1 MTTTATTPKMHTP
14 NFTDENIKQLATLF
28 PHCVCETQQT
38 DDNGKPLFDKDGKP
52 IITLGVDFE
61 LLKQELSHHI
71 IDGSQERYRL
81 DWVGKRASI
90 LTANSPITKTLRPS
104 RDESVNFDN
113 TANLFIEGDN
123 LDALKLLQKSY
134 QGAVKMIYID
144 PPYNTGN
151 DFIYNDDFSED
162 TDRFLERS
170 GQTDEDGNRLVAN
183 TESNGRF
190 HSDWLSMMYSRL
202 KIAKNLLS
210 DDGVIFISIDDNEV
224 HNLRKICDEI
234 FGAGNFV
241 AELIINSNSSK
252 NNAKKVSV
260 SHEYIIC
267 YTKDF
272 YQETSEWK
280 VKKQQIKAYE
290 SRAKQLLKMN
300 LTEEE
305 IHQELLQLVKY
316 PRFYDFD
323 HFTYADKN
331 GVYETDNSGGVDNGN
346 FDTEILHP
354 ITGKPCAKPSGGW
367 RYKDETLKEMLKNDQ
382 IAFGKDE
389 TIIPRVKRYLHD
401 YNEQVPKSNLYFDSQ
416 ATTKWLK
423 SEKLPFDFPKSVD
436 LIKHILSFLDD
447 KNALILDFF
456 AGSSTT
462 AHAVMQLN
470 AEDGGNRKF
479 IMVQLPEQ
487 TDEKSEAHKAG
498 FHTISEISKERIRR
512 AGTKIKADN
521 VDKDDIDTLDTGFR
535 VLKIDSSNMTDVY
548 YRPSEYSQDLLDGLV
563 DNIKDDRSD
572 EDLLF
577 GYMLDVGVPL
587 SLPIERTHIDGHTV
601 YQVGGNSLVASLDY
615 IDTQMIDKIAKLNPV
630 RFVSSERAIA
640 TDSDKTNIIERF
652 KQLSHSTDVRF
663 I

>member
-241 AELIINSNSSK
+241 AEFVWVTKNAARGVPPKNMVMSNQ
-252 NNAKKVSV
+252 
-260 SHEYIIC
+260 EYILC
-267 YTKDF
+267 YTKSIENFSFKGIDRNEDDF
-272 YQETSEWK
+272 SNPDNDKRGLWRSESMKATGKQNNYFSIFDPVTKNEFYANWAFSKETIEK
-280 VKKQQIKAYE
+280 MIKE
-290 SRAKQLLKMN
+290 N
-300 LTEEE
+300 L
-305 IHQELLQLVKY
+305 ILFPK
-316 PRFYDFD
+316 
-323 HFTYADKN
+323 DKN
-331 GVYETDNSGGVDNGN
+331 GTPRQKKFINSYTNDKKAFVTNLGWYSTENSTKFLMSV
-346 FDTEILHP
+346 FDD
-354 ITGKPCAKPSGGW
+354 KK
-367 RYKDETLKEMLKNDQ
+367 
-382 IAFGKDE
+382 F
-389 TIIPRVKRYLHD
+389 
-401 YNEQVPKSNLYFDSQ
+401 
-416 ATTKWLK
+416 
-423 SEKLPFDFPKSVD
+423 FDFPKPID
-436 LIKHILSFLDD
+436 LLNFITSQATNNNDI
-447 KNALILDFF
+447 ILDFF

-470 AEDGGNRKF
+470 SEDGGNRKF

-521 VDKDDIDTLDTGFR
+521 VGKDGIDTLDTGFR

>member
-1 MTTTATTPKMHTP
+1 MTAPKMHTP

-241 AELIINSNSSK
+241 AEIVWQRKRGRDNSAKWFSKSHEYLLVIAKDKLKFKVNLLDLDENTLKAYKNPDSDPRGNYRKLATWARGTQGGVKYDFTSKSGEYFSERLWLFSKENLQKLDEQDKLIINGDNIYRK
-252 NNAKKVSV
+252 L
-260 SHEYIIC
+260 
-267 YTKDF
+267 F
-272 YQETSEWK
+272 
-280 VKKQQIKAYE
+280 
-290 SRAKQLLKMN
+290 
-300 LTEEE
+300 LTENKGKIPETIWSDVSNGANASDE
-305 IHQELLQLVKY
+305 IKSI
-316 PRFYDFD
+316 FD
-323 HFTYADKN
+323 KKI
-331 GVYETDNSGGVDNGN
+331 V
-346 FDTEILHP
+346 FDTPKP
-354 ITGKPCAKPSGGW
+354 IP
-367 RYKDETLKEMLKNDQ
+367 YIQEMIKIATNNDD
-382 IAFGKDE
+382 I
-389 TIIPRVKRYLHD
+389 
-401 YNEQVPKSNLYFDSQ
+401 
-416 ATTKWLK
+416 
-423 SEKLPFDFPKSVD
+423 
-436 LIKHILSFLDD
+436 
-447 KNALILDFF
+447 ILDFF

-470 AEDGGNRKF
+470 SEDGGNRKF

-487 TDEKSEAHKAG
+487 TDEKSEAFKAG
-498 FHTISEISKERIRR
+498 FKTISEISKERIRR
-512 AGTKIKADN
+512 AGAKIKADN
-521 VDKDDIDTLDTGFR
+521 VGKDGIDTLDTGFR

-587 SLPIERTHIDGHTV
+587 SLPIERIHIDGHTV

>member
-1 MTTTATTPKMHTP
+1 MTAPKMHTP

-28 PHCVCETQQT
+28 PHCVCETQQI

-104 RDESVNFDN
+104 RDESVDFDN

-234 FGAGNFV
+234 FGASHFV
-241 AELIINSNSSK
+241 GQFPWRKRTAKSDVPFGVSSDY
-252 NNAKKVSV
+252 
-260 SHEYIIC
+260 EYILTFAKSDKFIASIEGKERK
-267 YTKDF
+267 YFETPDFPNRPWRVHDLTKQTTATERPNSFFDLIDPK
-272 YQETSEWK
+272 TG
-280 VKKQQIKAYE
+280 KAYPANPLRTWAITKE
-290 SRAKQLLKMN
+290 TFDEYYN
-300 LTEEE
+300 LGK
-305 IHQELLQLVKY
+305 IVF
-316 PRFYDFD
+316 PDDYDFLNI
-323 HFTYADKN
+323 KN
-331 GVYETDNSGGVDNGN
+331 PVMRYFKDDDMKKAGESFGRIAVSTKLNDDIGMSLNGTKEI
-346 FDTEILHP
+346 TEIFD
-354 ITGKPCAKPSGGW
+354 GKIFS
-367 RYKDETLKEMLKNDQ
+367 
-382 IAFGKDE
+382 
-389 TIIPRVKRYLHD
+389 
-401 YNEQVPKSNLYFDSQ
+401 
-416 ATTKWLK
+416 
-423 SEKLPFDFPKSVD
+423 FPKPVN
-436 LIKHILSFLDD
+436 LVRFFAEIIFD

-456 AGSSTT
+456 AGSATT

-470 AEDGGNRKF
+470 SEDGGNRKF

-512 AGTKIKADN
+512 AGAKIKADN
-521 VDKDDIDTLDTGFR
+521 VDKDGIDTLDTGFR

-548 YRPSEYSQDLLDGLV
+548 YRPNEYSQDLLDGLV
-563 DNIKDDRSD
+563 DNIKADRSD

>member
-104 RDESVNFDN
+104 RDESVDFDN

-241 AELIINSNSSK
+241 AQIAHKARASVSNDKIISSNHNTILLFAKQFEKIFQDRKNIGLNPDLTGFSNPDNDSRGAWKPAPVDGPGGAKKGNPYYEFLGVTGYFRYSKETMEQKHKDGLIVKTTNGLQQKYFLSEAEKSRKTDTTWWADGGLTSTATRNLQTLMGAKTFDTPKPVELIERMLRLMTHSTK
-252 NNAKKVSV
+252 NEN
-260 SHEYIIC
+260 
-267 YTKDF
+267 
-272 YQETSEWK
+272 
-280 VKKQQIKAYE
+280 
-290 SRAKQLLKMN
+290 
-300 LTEEE
+300 
-305 IHQELLQLVKY
+305 
-316 PRFYDFD
+316 
-323 HFTYADKN
+323 
-331 GVYETDNSGGVDNGN
+331 
-346 FDTEILHP
+346 P
-354 ITGKPCAKPSGGW
+354 I
-367 RYKDETLKEMLKNDQ
+367 
-382 IAFGKDE
+382 
-389 TIIPRVKRYLHD
+389 
-401 YNEQVPKSNLYFDSQ
+401 
-416 ATTKWLK
+416 
-423 SEKLPFDFPKSVD
+423 
-436 LIKHILSFLDD
+436 
-447 KNALILDFF
+447 ILDFF
-456 AGSSTT
+456 AGSATT

-470 AEDGGNRKF
+470 SEDGGNRKF

>member
-52 IITLGVDFE
+52 IITLGIDFE

-234 FGAGNFV
+234 FGAVRFV
-241 AELIINSNSSK
+241 GSIGWE
-252 NNAKKVSV
+252 AKTKSQNTKT
-260 SHEYIIC
+260 SYNKLQPKIEYILVYSMVEKARFNLIQVGQKE
-267 YTKDF
+267 YPLKDERGV
-272 YQETSEWK
+272 YRLLKQEPMNASGIRGRQTMIYPILGIYPPEG
-280 VKKQQIKAYE
+280 KQWQIGKEMSDVFE
-290 SRAKQLLKMN
+290 SRGDIIVENEIPFFKMRPDDERN
-300 LTEEE
+300 EITE
-305 IHQELLQLVKY
+305 
-316 PRFYDFD
+316 PFWAFFD
-323 HFTYADKN
+323 K
-331 GVYETDNSGGVDNGN
+331 
-346 FDTEILHP
+346 
-354 ITGKPCAKPSGGW
+354 
-367 RYKDETLKEMLKNDQ
+367 
-382 IAFGKDE
+382 
-389 TIIPRVKRYLHD
+389 TIGTA
-401 YNEQVPKSNLYFDSQ
+401 ESAKSNLGKIIANHGFE
-416 ATTKWLK
+416 TVK
-423 SEKLPFDFPKSVD
+423 PID
-436 LIKHILSFLDD
+436 LIKKLIIHATN
-447 KNALILDFF
+447 KNDIILDFF
-456 AGSSTT
+456 AGSATT

-470 AEDGGNRKF
+470 SEDGGNRKF

-487 TDEKSEAHKAG
+487 TDEKSEAFKAG
-498 FHTISEISKERIRR
+498 FKTISEISKERIRR
-512 AGTKIKADN
+512 SGAKIKADN
-521 VDKDDIDTLDTGFR
+521 VDKDGIDTLDTGFR

-563 DNIKDDRSD
+563 DNIKADRSD

-587 SLPIERTHIDGHTV
+587 SLPIERIHIDGHTI

>member
-1 MTTTATTPKMHTP
+1 MSNTAKTANLKMHTP

-104 RDESVNFDN
+104 RDESVDFDN

-210 DDGVIFISIDDNEV
+210 DDGVIFISISDHEV

-234 FGAGNFV
+234 FGANNIVGSFVIIRSEGGGLAKHLVKGHDHLLVFARNLENFSPLLRPKDIRGKI
-241 AELIINSNSSK
+241 EIIDGEEYWIEEDWLREEFGQYGTCAYEDIEKFYNEE
-252 NNAKKVSV
+252 KKLEIDRGLEEGKYVLL
-260 SHEYIIC
+260 
-267 YTKDF
+267 
-272 YQETSEWK
+272 
-280 VKKQQIKAYE
+280 KKQGKTIVGRYRKISEDGSKFY
-290 SRAKQLLKMN
+290 SILKHLN
-300 LTEEE
+300 
-305 IHQELLQLVKY
+305 
-316 PRFYDFD
+316 
-323 HFTYADKN
+323 KN
-331 GVYETDNSGGVDNGN
+331 GKKDLAKIGLDKLFSY
-346 FDTEILHP
+346 P
-354 ITGKPCAKPSGGW
+354 KPVS
-367 RYKDETLKEMLKNDQ
+367 
-382 IAFGKDE
+382 
-389 TIIPRVKRYLHD
+389 
-401 YNEQVPKSNLYFDSQ
+401 
-416 ATTKWLK
+416 
-423 SEKLPFDFPKSVD
+423 
-436 LIKHILSFLDD
+436 LIKEIILGASFFKED

-462 AHAVMQLN
+462 ADTIMQLN
-470 AEDGGNRKF
+470 NEDGGNRQF
-479 IMVQLPEQ
+479 IMVQIPEILDVKNATTAEEKKVIQNAINFCNEKNLP
-487 TDEKSEAHKAG
+487 T
-498 FHTISEISKERIRR
+498 TIAEISKERIRR

-521 VDKDDIDTLDTGFR
+521 VGKDGIDTLDTGFR

-548 YRPSEYSQDLLDGLV
+548 YRPNEYSQDLLDGLV
-563 DNIKDDRSD
+563 DNIKADRSD

-587 SLPIERTHIDGHTV
+587 SLPIERIHIDGHTV

-615 IDTQMIDKIAKLNPV
+615 IDTQMIAKIAKLNPV